1 MLEQPYTRGM
11 GKKGM
16 IGVNQTQHIMKNIL
30 KNNTR
35 FEDPREA
42 ILKYANAA
50 EGSIGLFLTFLSGSY
65 MDCTCL

>member
-1 MLEQPYTRGM
+1 MIHLCLQILEQPYTRGF

-35 FEDPREA
+35 HEDPREA
-42 ILKYANAA
+42 ILKYANVA
-50 EGSIGLFLTFLSGSY
+50 EGIAKRIPYLTY
-65 MDCTCL
+65 YY